1 MNRDHDQNQ
10 TCQAIL
16 TDGDIY
22 EAMKEIPGYLDV
34 TVGDFREI
42 YQVAFRKALERM
54 YEDIPVERIM
64 TREVVTVRLDAT
76 ASEVAHRMAEKS
88 VSGVPVID
96 PDGRVAGVISEK
108 DFLAL
113 MGAGKYHNFMEVVS
127 QCLTSR
133 GCVAAPMKT
142 KTAAELMSAPAITVG
157 LETLTSRVPEL
168 FHGNRINRVPVV
180 DSQRRLV
187 GIVTRFDLLR
197 VAGRKEVAP

>member
-1 MNRDHDQNQ
+1 MNRDHDQ
-10 TCQAIL
+10 TCQATL

-22 EAMKEIPGYLDV
+22 EAMKEIPGYLDI
-34 TVGDFREI
+34 TVGDFRQI
-42 YQVAFRKALERM
+42 YQVAFRKALERR

-64 TREVVTVRLDAT
+64 TRKVVTVRLAAA

-113 MGAGKYHNFMEVVS
+113 MGAGKYQNFMEVVS
-127 QCLTSR
+127 HCLTSR

-142 KTAAELMSAPAITVG
+142 KTAAELMSAPAITIG
-157 LETLTSRVPEL
+157 PEASTARVAEL
-168 FHGNRINRVPVV
+168 FHGKKINRVPVV
-180 DSQRRLV
+180 DSNRKLV
-187 GIVTRFDLLR
+187 GIVTRSDLLR
-197 VAGRKEVAP
+197 AAGPKEVAL